1 MTSDHAV
8 PPDRGDFYDLL
19 STLPDDQRARLME
32 VRRYLEAEIA
42 PVIAGYW
49 AREEFPAQIV
59 PALAAMG
66 VAGSKYPGYGSPGYG
81 ELFHGLLMV
90 ELARIDPSLAI
101 FLGGHDGLGMGAI
114 ALCGSAEQKERW
126 LPPMARMEQIGAFA
140 LTEPQSGSDAAR
152 GLATTARRD
161 GDTWVLNGQK
171 KWIGNA
177 TWCDL
182 IVIWARD
189 RADNHVKGFVVERGQ
204 PGMTVEKM
212 RDKTALR
219 VMQNGVI
226 TLDDCPVPD
235 AARLEH
241 ANSFADTARVLRATR
256 LMVAWQA
263 SGTAR
268 GAFEHALAYAIRRQ
282 QFGRPIGSFQLVQD
296 LLSRMLANTTAS
308 LMMCARLAALAE
320 AGVMREEQVSL
331 AKMYCTTAM
340 RETVGLAR
348 EVLGGNGVLLENH
361 VARYMCD
368 AEAIYS
374 FEGTREINSLI
385 VGRALTGRSAF
396 V

>member
-66 VAGSKYPGYGSPGYG
+66 VARSKYPGYGSPGYG

>member
-1 MTSDHAV
+1 MTISPAI
-8 PPDRGDFYDLL
+8 PPDRGDFYELL
-19 STLPDDQRARLME
+19 STLPEQQQALLME
-32 VRRYLEAEIA
+32 VRKYLEAEVA
-42 PVIAGYW
+42 PVIDDYW
-49 AREEFPAQIV
+49 AREEFPSQIV

-66 VAGSKYPGYGSPGYG
+66 VAGSKFTGYGCPGYG

-90 ELARIDPSLAI
+90 EMARIDPSVAI
-101 FLGGHDGLGMGAI
+101 FFGGHDALGMGSI
-114 ALCGSAEQKERW
+114 ALCGSDEQKQRW

-140 LTEPQSGSDAAR
+140 LTEPDVGSDAAR
-152 GLATTARRD
+152 GIKTSARRD
-161 GDTWVLNGQK
+161 GDSWVLNGQK

-189 RADNHVKGFVVERGQ
+189 DADGQVKGFVVERGT
-204 PGMTVEKM
+204 PGLTTEKM
-212 RDKTALR
+212 RNKTALR
-219 VMQNGVI
+219 VMQNALI
-226 TLDDCPVPD
+226 TLDNCQIPES
-235 AARLEH
+235 ARLTQ
-241 ANSFADTARVLRATR
+241 ARSFADTARVLSSTR

-268 GAFEHALAYAIRRQ
+268 GAFEHALAYTMNRT

-296 LLSRMLANTTAS
+296 LLSTMLGNITAS
-308 LMMCARLAALAE
+308 LTMCARLAALAE
-320 AGVMREEQVSL
+320 AGIMRDEQVSL
-331 AKMYCTTAM
+331 AKMYTTTAM
-340 RETVGLAR
+340 RDTVGLAR
-348 EVLGGNGVLLENH
+348 EVLGGNGVLLEHH

-385 VGRALTGRSAF
+385 VGRALTGQSAF